1 MGAPQ
6 PKFLDRNSDFVKTLI
21 GNNSEKLARNSDL
34 LKTLIGKYSEKL
46 ARNSNFVKTCNKPEK
61 TGQN

>member
-1 MGAPQ
+1 MA
-6 PKFLDRNSDFVKTLI
+6 RNGDLGDLEKTC
-21 GNNSEKLARNSDL
+21 NNSEKLARNSDL